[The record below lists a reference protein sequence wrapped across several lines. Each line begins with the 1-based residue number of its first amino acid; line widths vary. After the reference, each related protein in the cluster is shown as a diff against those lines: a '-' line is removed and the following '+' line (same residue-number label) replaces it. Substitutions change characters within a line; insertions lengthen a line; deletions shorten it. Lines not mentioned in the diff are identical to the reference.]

1 MDILEAN
8 NIAPSDLSYP
18 IAFDIEEPDRLNVS
32 QRRVNTDMVNAF
44 CEIIRDAGYLP
55 MVYASKTVIQ
65 DYLYYDEISANNIWI
80 AAWTSTPN
88 DTEILITA
96 SQLICGST
104 AKAVQWTVLTEG

>member
-1 MDILEAN
+1 M
-8 NIAPSDLSYP
+8 
-18 IAFDIEEPDRLNVS
+18 NVS

-65 DYLYYDEISANNIWI
+65 DYLYYDEISANNIWM

-88 DTEILITA
+88 DTEIFDNCFPVDMWQYSESGTVDGINGRVDLN
-96 SQLICGST
+96 ICYT
-104 AKAVQWTVLTEG
+104 TVFRMAAQTPHKKAR